1 MQQVLFAF
9 CMILLT
15 VISFLVMTRLY
26 NRFSFSFFIPVLTA
40 TTLIIILL
48 VILHIPYE
56 SYMKGGQWIN
66 SLLGPAVVALAY
78 PLYKQRRFLMTH
90 LFTILGG
97 GLIGAT
103 SGMVSVTILAKLFG
117 INHPL
122 ILSIIPKSLTTP
134 VAIEVAKGL
143 GGDASMAVIGVMIAG
158 IFGVVTA
165 PMIFKLTRVHSSIGR
180 GVALGSASH
189 AIGTSKAGEYGEL
202 AFSMSSVTM
211 TLCAIIGSLLG
222 PFVVWLFHI

>member
-1 MQQVLFAF
+1 MQQALFAF

-97 GLIGAT
+97 VLIGAT

-165 PMIFKLTRVHSSIGR
+165 PMIFKLTRVNSSIGR

-222 PFVVWLFHI
+222 PFIVWLFHI